1 MAVKLGV
8 RVQPKGGPVAPQV
21 RPEPNASPQ
30 ELSAARVV
38 LLIHGFNNS
47 AERAERSYRG
57 IEARLRSQLR
67 GYGTGRLGAIW
78 QFYWPGDQVGRLPV
92 LGQIRGYR
100 ESLDNALETGRLL
113 AAFLEEHRHQQICV
127 IGHSMGCRV
136 TLEMMRS
143 IDESPSLRS
152 WSGGNTAF
160 LLAAAVPE
168 AMCREPSGTYPHT
181 HSEWSERVIWSRN
194 DRILHYL
201 FPLGQ
206 PREPLEGGPAVG
218 YTGGPTGRW
227 SSSSSLPLY
236 RTRADPLRLGHSQY
250 WGSKEVARRIATLL
264 GLLNVR
270 FLPAAEIPATTL
282 DEERLEDRPLIR
294 RELPSRTE

>member
-8 RVQPKGGPVAPQV
+8 RVQPKGGPVAARVGIDPLS
-21 RPEPNASPQ
+21 SPQ
-30 ELSAARVV
+30 ELNAARVV

-47 AERAERSYRG
+47 AERAERSYQAV
-57 IEARLRSQLR
+57 EAHLRSQLCR
-67 GYGTGRLGAIW
+67 YGMDRLVAVW
-78 QFYWPGDQVGRLPV
+78 QFYWPGDQGGHLP
-92 LGQIRGYR
+92 GIGKIWGYR
-100 ESLDNALETGRLL
+100 ESLDNALETGHLL
-113 AAFLEEHRHQQICV
+113 ASFLEDHRHRQICV
-127 IGHSMGCRV
+127 VGHSMGCRV
-136 TLEMMRS
+136 TLEMLRTL
-143 IDESPSLRS
+143 DELPSLRR
-152 WSGGNTAF
+152 WSGGNTVF

-168 AMCREPSGTYPHT
+168 TMCCELLGTYRHR

-206 PREPLEGGPAVG
+206 PREALEGGPAVG

-227 SSSSSLPLY
+227 ESSSPLSLY
-236 RTRADPLRLGHSQY
+236 RTRADPFRLGHSQY

-294 RELPSRTE
+294 RELPRRTE